1 MKIEAEGR
9 IRNSCRTYY
18 WKIRLDFWGQE
29 LLEDN
34 PLTLNKKNQRFD
46 FRDLNFDAENYV
58 QLNDNYRV
66 ESDNELDVENLLE
79 NPDNFENKE
88 IGENLNVENARP
100 AKNLI
105 VEPVENFNIVDNVEN
120 LTWEMDPRHTKLPS
134 FSRKNPRVWV
144 AAIEALFDLEG
155 EVPDAQRFWEWHNVY
170 QMNC

>member
-1 MKIEAEGR
+1 MFGFLPGEDR
-9 IRNSCRTYY
+9 SRRQN
-18 WKIRLDFWGQE
+18 QE
-29 LLEDN
+29 QLQNLLLEN
-34 PLTLNKKNQRFD
+34 SPRLLRSGTVRRQPLDSEQKNQRFD

-120 LTWEMDPRHTKLPS
+120 LT
-134 FSRKNPRVWV
+134 
-144 AAIEALFDLEG
+144 
-155 EVPDAQRFWEWHNVY
+155 
-170 QMNC
+170 